1 MEKNKTTV
9 DHLFFLYVK
18 RDEYNN
24 NNKTSQLT
32 SFFQQELILIE
43 PFILFLLL
51 FKEKHCL

>member
-51 FKEKHCL
+51 L